1 PEAPQPDIT
10 ALRLQ
15 VRKNGFN
22 PIPVEDKG
30 PRMKGWPKKLD
41 VTEEEIRRWAKTY
54 PRAQN
59 TGVIAKFTP
68 GLDIDITIEAAAQAA
83 EDRAREFLEEHGDIY
98 VRFGNPPKRLVL
110 LRTDEPFKKLYRA
123 FKAPDSSEQKLE
135 MLCDGQQY
143 VVAGTHPKTGR
154 SYALSG

>member
-1 PEAPQPDIT
+1 PTDPVEQTPDSKAAPTTDIT

-15 VRKNGFN
+15 LRKNDFD

-30 PRMKGWPKKLD
+30 PRMKGWQLKFD
-41 VTEEEIRRWAKTY
+41 VSEEEIRRWPKIY
-54 PRAQN
+54 PRARK

-83 EDRAREFLEEHGDIY
+83 EDKAREFLEEQEHGDIY
-98 VRFGNPPKRLVL
+98 VRVGNPPKRLIL

-123 FKAPDSSEQKLE
+123 FKAPDGSKQAIE
-135 MLCDGQQY
+135 MLCDG
-143 VVAGTHPKTGR
+143 
-154 SYALSG
+154 